1 MARTLLSQPR
11 LLLLDEPLSGMDE
24 TRKKEIL
31 PYLYALSQELEIPT
45 VYVSHQLEEVTQL
58 CQNMLIIESGE
69 QIFHGSTPRGI
80 DYLASRADTNLN
92 QELSFLSGKVIKHDE
107 KYNLTILDVAGQ
119 LVQIPRSKHRE
130 MKVNEYITLNLKSVD
145 VAIALEEPRNLSIR
159 NILRGEIQNIIK
171 NDTFA
176 EVNLSIG
183 NQSLLA
189 KITLAAADDLSL
201 KQGMTAYALLK
212 SSGLE

>member
-1 MARTLLSQPR
+1 
-11 LLLLDEPLSGMDE
+11 
-24 TRKKEIL
+24 
-31 PYLYALSQELEIPT
+31 
-45 VYVSHQLEEVTQL
+45 
-58 CQNMLIIESGE
+58 
-69 QIFHGSTPRGI
+69 
-80 DYLASRADTNLN
+80 
-92 QELSFLSGKVIKHDE
+92 VIKHDE

-119 LVQIPRSKHRE
+119 LVQVPRSKHRE
-130 MKVNEYITLNLKSVD
+130 VKVNEYITLNLKSVD